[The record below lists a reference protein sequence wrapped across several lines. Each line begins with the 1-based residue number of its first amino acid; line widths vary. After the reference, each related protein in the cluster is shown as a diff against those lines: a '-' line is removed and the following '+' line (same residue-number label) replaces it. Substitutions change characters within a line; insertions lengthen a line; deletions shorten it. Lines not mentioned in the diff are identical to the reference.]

1 MLPFPDEAWPVKPP
15 IHGKR
20 GREVD
25 GEPNP
30 SHDVSGIACIET
42 KDFPRHGLVIDDERR
57 SAQLVIV
64 DDGRLFG
71 GDSIKLLAGEGESLD
86 GEGVAYDAGCFYVI
100 GSHGHPRDPKHKLD
114 PDDDEDLRKIRA
126 QIDAASHLFE
136 IAVPP
141 DGFSDPDKTTMT
153 VTRDLSLRPALAS
166 LAVLD
171 DFFDKRLD
179 RNGLSIEGLAVR
191 GGVVHAG
198 LRSPILTGAE
208 LGRPEEAESHFAGL
222 VSVAL
227 KDLPAPEGRTC
238 ITWLPL
244 GAGRGI
250 RDLAPYGDGLLILAG
265 PSRDIAADISVPAG
279 AYALYFK
286 RWPDG
291 ALKKLGLI
299 PGGHDPHTGEA
310 LKPEAILP
318 LDVAD
323 GRLRVLVLFDHAESG
338 GPRPFLFN
346 LP

>member
-1 MLPFPDEAWPVKPP
+1 MLPFPDRPWPVMPP
-15 IHGKR
+15 IHGKG
-20 GREVD
+20 GRTVD

-30 SHDVSGIACIET
+30 SHDVSGIASIESAG
-42 KDFPRHGLVIDDERR
+42 FPRRGLVIDDERR
-57 SAQLVIV
+57 SAQLVIIH
-64 DDGRLFG
+64 DGGLSG
-71 GDSIKLLAGEGESLD
+71 GDSFKLIPGDGESLD

-114 PDDDEDLRKIRA
+114 PDDEEDEKKIRA

-141 DGFSDPDKTTMT
+141 DGFDDPDDTTMT
-153 VTRDLSLRPALAS
+153 VTRDLSLRAALAS

-171 DFFDKRLD
+171 DVFDQRLD

-191 GGVVHAG
+191 NGVVHAG
-198 LRSPILTGAE
+198 LRSPVLTGAE
-208 LGRPEEAESHFAGL
+208 LGRPEDADSHFAGL

-227 KDLPAPEGRTC
+227 ADLAAPEGRTC

-250 RDLAPYGDGLLILAG
+250 RDLAPHGEGLLILAG
-265 PSRDIAADISVPAG
+265 PSRDIAADISVPDG
-279 AYALYFK
+279 AYALYFR
-286 RWPDG
+286 RWSDG
-291 ALKKLGLI
+291 ALKKLGAI
-299 PGGHDPHTGEA
+299 PGGRDPGTDEA

-318 LDVAD
+318 L
-323 GRLRVLVLFDHAESG
+323 GPEGGQLRALVLFDHAESG
-338 GPRPFLFN
+338 GPRPFLFD